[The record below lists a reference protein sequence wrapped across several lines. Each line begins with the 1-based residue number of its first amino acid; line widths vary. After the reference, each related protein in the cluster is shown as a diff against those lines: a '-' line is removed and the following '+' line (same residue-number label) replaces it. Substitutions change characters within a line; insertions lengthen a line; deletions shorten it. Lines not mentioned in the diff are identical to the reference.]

1 MILEDLAIS
10 QQAKGQIRD
19 IKNLMSFRTVDFYN
33 HDTDHTQI
41 AEGLRYD
48 FRHRMSFRVQ
58 VDQTL
63 ISYFERDSIKIELW
77 GSEGSAAPLLG
88 TGNINLKELVARAQD
103 SISPVV
109 HSKVPIYGQDHV
121 LLGVID
127 YRVRMR
133 LPISP
138 LLKWMKDRRSRS

>member
-1 MILEDLAIS
+1 
-10 QQAKGQIRD
+10 
-19 IKNLMSFRTVDFYN
+19 
-33 HDTDHTQI
+33 
-41 AEGLRYD
+41 
-48 FRHRMSFRVQ
+48 MSFRVQ

-63 ISYFERDSIKIELW
+63 IHYYEKDSIKIELW

-88 TGNINLKELVARAQD
+88 TGNISLKELIIRSQD
-103 SISPVV
+103 SVSPVI

-138 LLKWMKDRRSRS
+138 LLKWMKDRKSNSERFIEYENEGALSVPDGRRKLAIIVERALNLPD